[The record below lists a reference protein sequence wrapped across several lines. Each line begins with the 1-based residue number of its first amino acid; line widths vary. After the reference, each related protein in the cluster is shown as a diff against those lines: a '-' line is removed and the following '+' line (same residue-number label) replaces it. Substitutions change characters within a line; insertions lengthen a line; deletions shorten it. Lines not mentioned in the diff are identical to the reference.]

1 MFGVY
6 INYQIGKIYISETIN
21 KNCHFIYTPFLENHS
36 PNTMLLKGAKNSLFK
51 VVVDEFKKGNVY
63 FKNIKCKNMMYEVLK
78 KCVT

>member
-1 MFGVY
+1 
-6 INYQIGKIYISETIN
+6 
-21 KNCHFIYTPFLENHS
+21 
-36 PNTMLLKGAKNSLFK
+36 MLLKGAKNSLFK